1 MAALESFNSQPPEG
15 GWWRYKPQSPDRS
28 AFQLTAARR
37 RLGLVSVAAGRG
49 KSFNS
54 QPPEG
59 GWVAADGCGQVY
71 SYAFQLT
78 AARRRLDISLYAFLL
93 VGGVSTHSRPKA
105 AGLFYI
111 RTLNHS
117 TVSTHSRP
125 KAAGIAPIQHPIHHF
140 KFQLTAAR
148 RRLAPLPNKRA
159 GELKFQLTAARRRL
173 VNHRGIIVFVAVVST
188 HSRPKAAGTP
198 AANSCSN
205 TSVST
210 HSRPKAAG
218 LIKVLLIIG
227 FSVSTHSRPKA
238 AGLGRRTSLVLVA
251 RFNSQPPEGGWNL
264 KLKNFL
270 LH

>member
-105 AGLFYI
+105 AGLFYL

-125 KAAGIAPIQHPIHHF
+125 KAAGIAPIHLSFFMFRLPPRAALWRFAPLPRTHAYSLA
-140 KFQLTAAR
+140 FQLTAAR
-148 RRLAPLPNKRA
+148 RRLA
-159 GELKFQLTAARRRL
+159 RL
-173 VNHRGIIVFVAVVST
+173 SGLS
-188 HSRPKAAGTP
+188 
-198 AANSCSN
+198 
-205 TSVST
+205 SV
-210 HSRPKAAG
+210 
-218 LIKVLLIIG
+218 I
-227 FSVSTHSRPKA
+227 
-238 AGLGRRTSLVLVA
+238 
-251 RFNSQPPEGGWNL
+251 
-264 KLKNFL
+264 
-270 LH
+270 

>member
-1 MAALESFNSQPPEG
+1 MSDDL
-15 GWWRYKPQSPDRS
+15 R
-28 AFQLTAARR
+28 
-37 RLGLVSVAAGRG
+37 
-49 KSFNS
+49 
-54 QPPEG
+54 
-59 GWVAADGCGQVY
+59 
-71 SYAFQLT
+71 
-78 AARRRLDISLYAFLL
+78 
-93 VGGVSTHSRPKA
+93 VSTHSRPKA

>member
-1 MAALESFNSQPPEG
+1 M
-15 GWWRYKPQSPDRS
+15 
-28 AFQLTAARR
+28 
-37 RLGLVSVAAGRG
+37 
-49 KSFNS
+49 
-54 QPPEG
+54 
-59 GWVAADGCGQVY
+59 AADGCGQVY

-93 VGGVSTHSRPKA
+93 VGG
-105 AGLFYI
+105 
-111 RTLNHS
+111 
-117 TVSTHSRP
+117 VSTHSRP

>member
-1 MAALESFNSQPPEG
+1 MPACS
-15 GWWRYKPQSPDRS
+15 
-28 AFQLTAARR
+28 
-37 RLGLVSVAAGRG
+37 
-49 KSFNS
+49 
-54 QPPEG
+54 
-59 GWVAADGCGQVY
+59 
-71 SYAFQLT
+71 
-78 AARRRLDISLYAFLL
+78 
-93 VGGVSTHSRPKA
+93 VSTHSRPKA
-105 AGLFYI
+105 AGRYRFLIF
-111 RTLNHS
+111 RNTGFQL
-117 TVSTHSRP
+117 T
-125 KAAGIAPIQHPIHHF
+125 AARRRLETPAVCGVGGAKFQLTAARRRLVDALSGSFSQSP
-140 KFQLTAAR
+140 FQLTAAR

>member
-1 MAALESFNSQPPEG
+1 M
-15 GWWRYKPQSPDRS
+15 
-28 AFQLTAARR
+28 
-37 RLGLVSVAAGRG
+37 
-49 KSFNS
+49 
-54 QPPEG
+54 
-59 GWVAADGCGQVY
+59 AADGCGQVY

-140 KFQLTAAR
+140 KFQLTAARRRLAPLPNKRAGELKFQLTAAR

>member
-105 AGLFYI
+105 AG
-111 RTLNHS
+111 
-117 TVSTHSRP
+117 
-125 KAAGIAPIQHPIHHF
+125 IAPIQHPSHHF
-140 KFQLTAAR
+140 
-148 RRLAPLPNKRA
+148 
-159 GELKFQLTAARRRL
+159 KFQLTAARRRL
-173 VNHRGIIVFVAVVST
+173 VNHRGLIVFVAVVST

>member
-1 MAALESFNSQPPEG
+1 M
-15 GWWRYKPQSPDRS
+15 
-28 AFQLTAARR
+28 
-37 RLGLVSVAAGRG
+37 
-49 KSFNS
+49 
-54 QPPEG
+54 
-59 GWVAADGCGQVY
+59 AADGCGQVY

-140 KFQLTAAR
+140 
-148 RRLAPLPNKRA
+148 
-159 GELKFQLTAARRRL
+159 KFQLTAARRRL